1 MIKPDCS
8 ERSQQLLKVLVEKYI
23 REGRPV
29 GSKTLSEESILQLS
43 PATIRNIMAELE
55 DHGLVT
61 SPHTSAGRVPT
72 TLGYR
77 LFVDQLLTISPLEE
91 ERVDYFKEEL
101 GSDKTPSELVA
112 SASKLLSEMTRMAG
126 IVTVPKRDQA
136 VLSHIEFLPLSGN
149 RLLTILV
156 INEQEVQNRILHVD
170 REYSPEAL
178 QAAANY
184 INQHCAGIHL
194 KEVRERILSGMKR
207 DKEHMDQMMESML
220 NLASSMLEPK
230 EKDEGD
236 YIVSGEVNLLQM
248 ADEAGIEKLQELFN
262 AFAKKRDVL
271 HLMDLCLKADG
282 IQIFIGQES
291 GYRPFDDCSVVSAPY
306 FSDKASFGALAV
318 IGPTRMPYQKVIPV
332 VDVAAKILSATLN
345 QS

>member
-55 DHGLVT
+55 DHGLVA

-72 TLGYR
+72 ALGYR

-91 ERVDYFKEEL
+91 ERVDYFKEAL
-101 GSDKTPSELVA
+101 GADKTPSELVA

-149 RLLTILV
+149 RMLTILV
-156 INEQEVQNRILHVD
+156 INEQEVQNRIIHVD
-170 REYSPEAL
+170 RDYSPEAL
-178 QAAANY
+178 QAAGNY
-184 INQHCAGIHL
+184 INQHCTGAML
-194 KEVRERILSGMKR
+194 SEVRERILSSMKR

-220 NLASSMLEPK
+220 TLASDMLEPK
-230 EKDEGD
+230 EKDDGD
-236 YIVSGEVNLLQM
+236 YIVSGEVNLLPM

-306 FSDKASFGALAV
+306 LSGKASFGALAV